1 MKDAEDVPLILIGN
15 KCDLEGE
22 RAVGREQ
29 GQALARS
36 WGNVQFMETSA
47 KSKINV
53 CEYTIH
59 FLLNL

>member
-53 CEYTIH
+53 LE
-59 FLLNL
+59 